1 MRTRTIK
8 FQGLDIK
15 MNIDIN
21 DIVKKTSSKY
31 KPKIDGYKKLV
42 AKRNEYIHNMHQKMK
57 DKEIGVY
64 LIYDALRIMKKA
76 KDAYDVDIRQL
87 LTLSYLHGISMLR
100 KDHINKYLI
109 AIGCKPV
116 TRIFLKKL
124 VEYGYI
130 MDAHK
135 YAYYSITDK
144 GRKIVD
150 NIFLAFRQDYAFY
163 EKNKPMKREYH
174 TSQPAGTKYSDE
186 EKEKRSILYRKMMT
200 PFWDGG
206 YKVVPKSRKMRVDYL
221 VNWIDKR
228 KRSGLM
234 VDEYYYNL
242 IEKWSQ

>member
-1 MRTRTIK
+1 VRTRTIK

-87 LTLSYLHGISMLR
+87 LTLSYLHSISMLR